1 MCQNRFL
8 LVQRNGE
15 KNMAIIIDDQHRIF
29 TLQTKNST
37 YQMKA
42 DAQNVLLH
50 SYYGEKTD
58 SSDKSLLYWRADR
71 GFSGNPYEIGK
82 LDRTYSMDSLAQ
94 EYSCFGTG
102 DYRITSLRVQ
112 NKDGSQVSQLRYVGY
127 EVQEGKY
134 AIPGLPAVYAQN
146 DEADTLILRLADP
159 YSGLEVELY
168 YGILTE
174 TDIITRAVKITNPG
188 TDDLVLQK
196 AASMNLDFEYGD
208 FQWISFYG
216 RHSME
221 MNFQKEHIHHGI
233 QSVGSVRGS
242 SSHQYNPFVILCEDG
257 ANETMGSCYGFSFVY
272 SGEFLIE
279 AEKDQLDRTRLI
291 CGIHPDNFS
300 WTLSHG
306 DSLWLPEV
314 MMTYSGNGIGTISQN
329 LHKTIREHVCR
340 GKWKN
345 KRRPILINN
354 WEATY
359 FNFTGEKLIEIAK
372 QAKSLGIEL
381 FAMDDGWFGNRQND
395 DAALGDWFPNEEKL
409 GCTLKELAERITA
422 EGMQFGIWL
431 EPEGISEDSDL
442 YRSHPDWVVGAPGR
456 KPCLSRCQWILDFSR
471 TDVQDYMIERICNLL
486 DGIPVSF
493 VKWDCN
499 RAICDKYS
507 GMLDSSRQGE
517 FAHRYVLGLYRV
529 LEKLTEKFPEIL
541 FEGCGGGG
549 GRFDAGMLYY
559 TPQLWGSDT
568 TDAIERLSIQYGAS
582 FGYPVSAMGT
592 HVSMVPN
599 HQTGRVTPLSTRGCV
614 AMAGMFGYELDISK
628 LSAEEKAE
636 IKEQIALYK
645 KYSDLIQNGDYYR
658 ISSPLEGMCT
668 VWEIA
673 HPSGKEALVSAVY
686 HHVQANPAPIRVK
699 VQGLNDEAS
708 YQLSLT
714 ENFKENYPNRRLP
727 YGFGAGETITGAALK
742 QVGFVV
748 PEAANG
754 FQAWQ
759 IYICAK

>member
-71 GFSGNPYEIGK
+71 GFSGNPNEIGK

-272 SGEFLIE
+272 S
-279 AEKDQLDRTRLI
+279 
-291 CGIHPDNFS
+291 
-300 WTLSHG
+300 
-306 DSLWLPEV
+306 
-314 MMTYSGNGIGTISQN
+314 
-329 LHKTIREHVCR
+329 
-340 GKWKN
+340 
-345 KRRPILINN
+345 
-354 WEATY
+354 
-359 FNFTGEKLIEIAK
+359 
-372 QAKSLGIEL
+372 
-381 FAMDDGWFGNRQND
+381 
-395 DAALGDWFPNEEKL
+395 
-409 GCTLKELAERITA
+409 
-422 EGMQFGIWL
+422 
-431 EPEGISEDSDL
+431 
-442 YRSHPDWVVGAPGR
+442 
-456 KPCLSRCQWILDFSR
+456 
-471 TDVQDYMIERICNLL
+471 
-486 DGIPVSF
+486 
-493 VKWDCN
+493 
-499 RAICDKYS
+499 
-507 GMLDSSRQGE
+507 
-517 FAHRYVLGLYRV
+517 
-529 LEKLTEKFPEIL
+529 
-541 FEGCGGGG
+541 
-549 GRFDAGMLYY
+549 
-559 TPQLWGSDT
+559 
-568 TDAIERLSIQYGAS
+568 
-582 FGYPVSAMGT
+582 
-592 HVSMVPN
+592 
-599 HQTGRVTPLSTRGCV
+599 
-614 AMAGMFGYELDISK
+614 
-628 LSAEEKAE
+628 
-636 IKEQIALYK
+636 
-645 KYSDLIQNGDYYR
+645 
-658 ISSPLEGMCT
+658 
-668 VWEIA
+668 
-673 HPSGKEALVSAVY
+673 
-686 HHVQANPAPIRVK
+686 
-699 VQGLNDEAS
+699 
-708 YQLSLT
+708 LSL
-714 ENFKENYPNRRLP
+714 
-727 YGFGAGETITGAALK
+727 IH
-742 QVGFVV
+742 
-748 PEAANG
+748 
-754 FQAWQ
+754 
-759 IYICAK
+759 I